1 MVVCHCEAV
10 NDAAIHAAIDAG
22 VSAND
27 EITIDDIVARCG
39 AGGHCGG
46 CHDTIRD
53 ILERLTPRRTEAPLP
68 GIGSHRV
75 LSRT

>member
-10 NDAAIHAAIDAG
+10 NDAAIHAAIDSGGGA
-22 VSAND
+22 VD
-27 EITIDDIVARCG
+27 ELTIDDIVARCG

-46 CHDTIRD
+46 CHDTIRG
-53 ILERLTPRRTEAPLP
+53 ILERMTPGRSETSLA
-68 GIGSHRV
+68 GIGPHRF

>member
-10 NDAAIHAAIDAG
+10 NDAVICAVIDAG
-22 VSAND
+22 GAVD
-27 EITIDDIVARCG
+27 EVTLDDIVARCG

-46 CHDTIRD
+46 CHDAIRA
-53 ILERLTPRRTEAPLP
+53 ILERLAPGPTETALV
-68 GIGSHRV
+68 GIGSRRI